1 MTQEELNKLADL
13 LKGSD
18 NKLTKIASV
27 QKEQQNIEKYNNAFY
42 NLMKQGP
49 FGQKKAAATFSQALK
64 LRVPYDAI
72 TPKIFAQDNI
82 SNNIAWA
89 DVEFPEIGAVKIPY
103 KGAPARI
110 ERGPSRVTY
119 DTHTAA
125 INWSVTYDQI
135 FTAAYNTLDE
145 AKNKVSI
152 GLALELDAD
161 LFKVMNAAG
170 NNGVYTSPLVSVMSL
185 DVVNAA
191 RSAQMAFSLITQ
203 AVIMHPTRYYQMVSN
218 INGTNVDQV
227 TLNSVISSGY
237 VSQLFGVKFI
247 ISKLCPVDKA
257 YAIPAPEYLG
267 KYVLRQQEQI
277 KITDKPW
284 KMEYVVTGYSNYG
297 IVLHNIPGVYPINF
311 TPIA

>member
-18 NKLTKIASV
+18 NKLTKIASA
-27 QKEQQNIEKYNNAFY
+27 QKEQQDITKYNNAFY

-49 FGQKKAAATFSQALK
+49 FGRKKAAATFSQALK

-82 SNNIAWA
+82 SNNVAWA
-89 DVEFPEIGAVKIPY
+89 DVEFPEIGAVTVPF
-103 KGAPARI
+103 KGSPARI
-110 ERGPSRVTY
+110 ERGPARVFY
-119 DTHTAA
+119 NTHTAA

-161 LFKVMNAAG
+161 LFKVFDAAG
-170 NNGVYTSPLVSVMSL
+170 NYGVYTPSSVSVMSL
-185 DVVNAA
+185 DVLNTV

-203 AVIMHPTRYYQMVSN
+203 AVVMHPTRYYQMISN
-218 INGTNVDQV
+218 INGTSVDQV
-227 TLNSVISSGY
+227 TLNSVVSSGY
-237 VSQLFGVKFI
+237 ISQLFGVKFI

-267 KYVLRQQEQI
+267 KFVLRQPEQI

-284 KMEYVVTGYSNYG
+284 RMEYVVTGYSNYG